1 MGMETQAII
10 FEKPEALAV
19 RAVEL
24 KAPAE
29 DDLII
34 DVAWSGVSTGT
45 ERLLWTGRMPQFPGM
60 GYPLV
65 PGYEAVGRISRSA
78 RDCSLREGDFV
89 FVPGASCFG
98 EVRGLFGG
106 SARRL
111 VVPAR
116 RAVAIDDSLQ
126 ERGVLLA
133 LAATA
138 YHAVA
143 GYTLP
148 DLIVGHGVLGRLLA
162 RITIALGGDAPVVWE
177 TNSDRVAGAM
187 GYSVTNSEDDT
198 NRSYRAIY
206 DVSGSHDLL
215 DSLISRLSPGGEVVL
230 AGFYDVSLSFE
241 FVPAFLREARMRVA
255 AEWKDPD
262 LRAVKGLIESGDLS
276 LDGLITHRKTP
287 DVAADA
293 YHTAFTDP
301 TCLKMIL
308 DWSTPQ

>member
-1 MGMETQAII
+1 METQAII

-29 DDLII
+29 DDLIV

-116 RAVAIDDSLQ
+116 
-126 ERGVLLA
+126 
-133 LAATA
+133 
-138 YHAVA
+138 
-143 GYTLP
+143 
-148 DLIVGHGVLGRLLA
+148 
-162 RITIALGGDAPVVWE
+162 
-177 TNSDRVAGAM
+177 
-187 GYSVTNSEDDT
+187 
-198 NRSYRAIY
+198 
-206 DVSGSHDLL
+206 
-215 DSLISRLSPGGEVVL
+215 
-230 AGFYDVSLSFE
+230 
-241 FVPAFLREARMRVA
+241 
-255 AEWKDPD
+255 
-262 LRAVKGLIESGDLS
+262 
-276 LDGLITHRKTP
+276 
-287 DVAADA
+287 
-293 YHTAFTDP
+293 
-301 TCLKMIL
+301 
-308 DWSTPQ
+308 